1 MTYRYTH
8 ELPKLREEGLSFLLK
23 YCREHGV
30 KRLLELGT
38 AEANTSIALA
48 RAFPEMQ
55 VDTIERDPA
64 MIEKAKQHIV
74 EAGMKDRIRLF
85 EEDIAVFDGEGKY
98 DLIFVD
104 AGKAHNDDYFRMFRD
119 RLSEQGAFFF
129 DNMVFHNMIYDPDA
143 IENRSTRQMVRKIVR
158 FREEI
163 TCEKDFNATF
173 YDKIGDGILIVSRRN
188 EYES

>member
-64 MIEKAKQHIV
+64 MIEKAKQHIA
-74 EAGMKDRIRLF
+74 EAGLEDRIRLF

-129 DNMVFHNMIYDPDA
+129 DNMVFHNMIYDPEA

-163 TCEKDFNATF
+163 TCEKDFNAMF
-173 YDKIGDGILIVSRRN
+173 YDKIGDAILIVSRRN

>member
-64 MIEKAKQHIV
+64 MIEKAKQHIA
-74 EAGMKDRIRLF
+74 EAGLEDRIRLF

-119 RLSEQGAFFF
+119 RLSEHGAFFF

-158 FREEI
+158 FRDEI

>member
-23 YCREHGV
+23 YCREHDV
-30 KRLLELGT
+30 RRLLELGT

-64 MIEKAKQHIV
+64 MIEKAKQHIA
-74 EAGMKDRIRLF
+74 EAGLEDRIRLF

-119 RLSEQGAFFF
+119 RLSERGAFFF

-163 TCEKDFNATF
+163 TCEKDFTATF

>member
-64 MIEKAKQHIV
+64 MIEKAKQHIA
-74 EAGMKDRIRLF
+74 EAGLEDRIRLF

-143 IENRSTRQMVRKIVR
+143 IENRSTRQMVRKIVH

>member
-64 MIEKAKQHIV
+64 MIEKAKQHIA
-74 EAGMKDRIRLF
+74 EAGLEDRIRLF

-129 DNMVFHNMIYDPDA
+129 DNMVFHNMIYDPEA

-163 TCEKDFNATF
+163 TCEKDFNAMF

>member
-8 ELPKLREEGLSFLLK
+8 DLPKLREEGLSFLLK

-30 KRLLELGT
+30 RRLLELGT
-38 AEANTSIALA
+38 AEASTSIVLA
-48 RAFPEMQ
+48 KELPELHI
-55 VDTIERDPA
+55 DTVERDPQ
-64 MIEKAKQHIV
+64 MIEKAKKNIA
-74 EAGMKDRIRLF
+74 EAGLEDRIRLF
-85 EEDIAVFDGEGKY
+85 EEDIAVFDGEGNY

-119 RLSEQGAFFF
+119 RLTENGAFFF

-158 FREEI
+158 FRREI
-163 TCEKDFNATF
+163 TCEEGFTTAF

>member
-64 MIEKAKQHIV
+64 MIEKAKQHIA
-74 EAGMKDRIRLF
+74 EAGLEDRIRLF

-158 FREEI
+158 FRDEI